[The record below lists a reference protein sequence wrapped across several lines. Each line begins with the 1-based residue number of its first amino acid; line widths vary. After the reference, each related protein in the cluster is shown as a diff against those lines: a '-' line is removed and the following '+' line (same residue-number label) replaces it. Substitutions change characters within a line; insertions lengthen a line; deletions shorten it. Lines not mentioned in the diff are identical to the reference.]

1 MISHLESGGLVLTQN
16 LRQARILRRLHD
28 RAQIAAGRQVWP
40 TAQLLPLDSWLEAQ
54 WREALAARPELPAI
68 LPPAAVEWL
77 WRQRAARDAPGLID
91 PAELAAKARA
101 SWIRLR
107 AHGGRAADLERWPQT
122 QDQQKFA
129 SWAKFVEAAL
139 ADRQACDPADLARQF
154 VETDALPAPG
164 PRILLSGFRRLTTAQ
179 STLVAALRGRG
190 WIVDN
195 NSPAIPAEAAWR
207 HAAMDPEAEQGA
219 ALSWMRGQLERRP
232 EGVHGL
238 VLPGIAAR
246 RGAIERALAAALQPE
261 LELPRTA
268 SDDRLFDLAGG
279 LPLSAQP
286 LVETALAALECSH
299 DPIRWATVTHL
310 LRSPHVG
317 GAAPERI
324 ARIRLDI
331 DLRSVDPM
339 LHWEAAALHRRAVQ
353 SGAAEFAAA
362 LAAATAAMQGAKR
375 RGAGAWAEAFGAC
388 LTAWGWPGGLEL
400 GSNEYQAAQAF
411 GERLRELSR
420 LDAVATGLTVMEA
433 LRELR
438 RAAAA
443 PFQPERGEPALFVL
457 DTLDDPGIRFDSL
470 WVGGLTAAAWPRPT
484 SVDPLLPIEIQ
495 RNLGMPGVTAEECVA
510 EARAVMER
518 WHAASGE
525 LVLSWPRRENDTD
538 VDGSPLIPD
547 TLQSLP
553 QQASPRSREQL
564 IHAAGTIEPM
574 PADPAPPRPPG
585 AVRGGARVLEL
596 QSHCPFRAFAE
607 LRLGARPLEEP
618 QAGIDR
624 RTRGTILHRAL
635 QGFWSETRSLAGL
648 LELDPAAQDARVA
661 ASVDA
666 ALAHELPA
674 GTSDRSRRLE
684 RDWHC
689 RAMSNLLTLERSR
702 ADFMIE
708 EAERSMERELG
719 GLTFRLQVDRVDRVG
734 NGLLIID
741 YKSGKASPKQWRGAR
756 MDAPQLPLYA
766 VLHPGRPGG
775 VAVATV
781 AAAGARFRGVTDAA
795 AAIDGLQ
802 PAAKFELTEDRESGF
817 DWRQITSHWY
827 AWLEALA
834 RDHAAGRAEV
844 DPKLAAATCRSC
856 HLGALCRV
864 ALVAPEEPE
873 SEGAGDAD

>member
-1 MISHLESGGLVLTQN
+1 
-16 LRQARILRRLHD
+16 
-28 RAQIAAGRQVWP
+28 
-40 TAQLLPLDSWLEAQ
+40 
-54 WREALAARPELPAI
+54 
-68 LPPAAVEWL
+68 
-77 WRQRAARDAPGLID
+77 
-91 PAELAAKARA
+91 
-101 SWIRLR
+101 
-107 AHGGRAADLERWPQT
+107 
-122 QDQQKFA
+122 
-129 SWAKFVEAAL
+129 
-139 ADRQACDPADLARQF
+139 
-154 VETDALPAPG
+154 
-164 PRILLSGFRRLTTAQ
+164 
-179 STLVAALRGRG
+179 
-190 WIVDN
+190 
-195 NSPAIPAEAAWR
+195 
-207 HAAMDPEAEQGA
+207 
-219 ALSWMRGQLERRP
+219 
-232 EGVHGL
+232 
-238 VLPGIAAR
+238 
-246 RGAIERALAAALQPE
+246 
-261 LELPRTA
+261 
-268 SDDRLFDLAGG
+268 
-279 LPLSAQP
+279 
-286 LVETALAALECSH
+286 
-299 DPIRWATVTHL
+299 
-310 LRSPHVG
+310 
-317 GAAPERI
+317 
-324 ARIRLDI
+324 
-331 DLRSVDPM
+331 
-339 LHWEAAALHRRAVQ
+339 
-353 SGAAEFAAA
+353 
-362 LAAATAAMQGAKR
+362 MQGAR
-375 RGAGAWAEAFGAC
+375 RRSAGAWAEAFGAC

-400 GSNEYQAAQAF
+400 GSSEYQAARAF

-420 LDAVATGLTVMEA
+420 LDAVTTGLTVIEA

-438 RAAAA
+438 RAAAG

-495 RNLGMPGVTAEECVA
+495 RNLGMPGVTAEDCVA
-510 EARAVMER
+510 EARAVMDHWR
-518 WHAASGE
+518 AASGE

-538 VDGSPLIPD
+538 VDASPLIPD
-547 TLQSLP
+547 TSQSLP
-553 QQASPRSREQL
+553 QQASPLSREQL
-564 IHAAGTIEPM
+564 IHAAGRLEPM
-574 PADPAPPRPPG
+574 TADVAPPRPPG

-661 ASVDA
+661 AWVDD
-666 ALAHELPA
+666 ALAHDLPA
-674 GTSDRSRRLE
+674 WTSDRSRRLE
-684 RDWHC
+684 RDWHR
-689 RAMSNLLTLERSR
+689 RAVSNLLTIERSR
-702 ADFMIE
+702 TDFVIE

-734 NGLLIID
+734 NGLLVID

-781 AAAGARFRGVTDAA
+781 AAAGARFRGVTDDA

-834 RDHAAGRAEV
+834 RDYAAGRSEV
-844 DPKLAAATCRSC
+844 DPKLAAATCRNC

-873 SEGAGDAD
+873 SDGAGDEA